1 MVLAI
6 VLLRVPEGPRTT
18 VLEFLIELPLGH
30 ARRALRA
37 WWSFSHEPPELIPR
51 QPLETRHALIGL
63 RMTHRWHQFQVVT
76 DQAFDVAHVDRALA
90 TWIVDIA
97 LDELD

>member
-51 QPLETRHALIGL
+51 HPLIGL